1 MNHSPAP
8 TRPLVRGSMRGLAII
23 AVATMMA
30 GLAVGTA
37 SAHAQLTST
46 SPADGATLSAPPAA
60 VTFTFDADL
69 LPGTNTISINDDHG
83 NVVASQKVQPDGP
96 SVSLAWPA
104 ALEVGTYQVAYRVV
118 SADGHPVAGAI
129 TFTIVGTGSPS
140 PGPTSST
147 AEPPTASAAA
157 STAVATEAEPPSSD
171 SPAVV
176 LLALA
181 AVAVLGVLVAAWAV
195 RRRRP

>member
-1 MNHSPAP
+1 MNNSPAP
-8 TRPLVRGSMRGLAII
+8 NRRLVRGSMRGLAII
-23 AVATMMA
+23 AMATMMA
-30 GLAVGTA
+30 GLAAGTVQ
-37 SAHAQLTST
+37 AHAQLTST
-46 SPADGATLSAPPAA
+46 TPADGATLAAPPAA

-83 NVVASQKVQPDGP
+83 NVVASQQVQPDGP
-96 SVSLAWPA
+96 SVSVAWPA

-118 SADGHPVAGAI
+118 SADGHPVTGAI
-129 TFTIVGTGSPS
+129 TFTIAGTGSPS

-147 AEPPTASAAA
+147 AEPSTASAAV
-157 STAVATEAEPPSSD
+157 STAVAPAGEPSSSD

-181 AVAVLGVLVAAWAV
+181 VAAVMGVLVAAWAV